1 MLHNLSN
8 FLKFSKSQKKRLRK
22 NFFSQFY
29 NIIFLAGSQ
38 LFFPPLMILLWG
50 VDQFGIW
57 IFFISIP
64 ATLALFNINFTA
76 AARQEMIIFDTKG
89 EFRKVKKIFHSSLVL
104 VLVNIVLFSFIIF
117 FSYFF
122 IDYNFAA
129 LKSLSVNE
137 TNKILFFI
145 VLAFY
150 LEIFNSIFI
159 AGISFRGKF
168 YLNANIKTCFEFL
181 IRVAII
187 LSGLF
192 FETLVFAAIIYLTFN
207 IIKTGVYY
215 YYFKKNNAYLT
226 ISIKQASINEV
237 KSLIKLSSSH
247 IIDMTTKIL
256 KQNGPILLLGIFFN
270 PIIIAYISTCR
281 TLFYNLP
288 NMIVGVFNN
297 ISEFEYAEIFAKNK
311 IEEFK
316 SFHKKHII
324 FVLGLLFL
332 FLIGSTTIGPMF
344 YKLWLG
350 GEFKLGLLFML
361 LIILDGCFYG
371 LKNSVIIS
379 MRSLNRFFK
388 ISVIELVILLLG
400 LFISYYYLT
409 RGYDYISHF
418 LIILFST
425 IIVLFISAF
434 IVRND
439 YKKLNK

>member
-425 IIVLFISAF
+425 IIVLFISVF